1 MMELR
6 EVVRNFY
13 IFFFHGLPFLSS
25 FSISDHLQTTLFIRL
40 IVFYQAKRFFFYI
53 LSLKDLMIWID
64 LLDLY
69 DFSPKATTFTI
80 R

>member
-13 IFFFHGLPFLSS
+13 IFFS
-25 FSISDHLQTTLFIRL
+25 TACR
-40 IVFYQAKRFFFYI
+40 FYQALAFQIICRQLFLYVLLFFIKRSGFFFYI

-64 LLDLY
+64 LY